1 MSNKLGIIAGD
12 GRFPVIIAEGV
23 RNNGYTTI
31 VIAYSGL
38 TSQDIEKFSDKTYW
52 IKIGELS
59 RLIKILKKEDV
70 TEAIMA
76 GGVSKKFI
84 FSYVK
89 PDLRALS
96 LLLRLKDR
104 KDDTI
109 LRALAEELEGEGITI
124 NEATSYIKPILA
136 EHGTLTKREPTSEEW
151 NDIEFGRDIAR
162 EIGRLDVGQCVV
174 VKNRAVLAIEAIEGT
189 DETIRR
195 GGRLGNHGAVIVK
208 IRKPG
213 QDIRF
218 DLPTVGPD
226 TIKSMRE
233 VDASVLA
240 VEAGMTV
247 MIDRDSAIRAAD
259 EAGITVVGI

>member
-1 MSNKLGIIAGD
+1 
-12 GRFPVIIAEGV
+12 
-23 RNNGYTTI
+23 
-31 VIAYSGL
+31 
-38 TSQDIEKFSDKTYW
+38 
-52 IKIGELS
+52 
-59 RLIKILKKEDV
+59 
-70 TEAIMA
+70 MA
-76 GGVSKKFI
+76 GGVSKKFMFGDI
-84 FSYVK
+84 K

-109 LRALAEELEGEGITI
+109 LRTLAEELEGEGIII
-124 NEATSYIKPILA
+124 NEATAYIKSILA
-136 EHGTLTKREPTSEEW
+136 EHGTLTKREPTPEEW
-151 NDIEFGRDIAR
+151 NDIEFGVEIAR
-162 EIGRLDVGQCVV
+162 EIGRIDIGQCVV

-189 DETIRR
+189 DEAIRR

-208 IRKPG
+208 VRKPG

-226 TIKSMRE
+226 TIKSMQE

-247 MIDRDSAIRAAD
+247 MIDRDTLIKSAD
-259 EAGITVVGI
+259 ETGISIVGI